1 MRPGSTKFWRHASA
15 ILLLAGIA
23 GAAAGAAAS
32 AARAQKSNSPPEAGA
47 NELTLAG
54 LRPGRDTLGEARRRY
69 GSKDVSDLSDGTKQ
83 WRDACTGH
91 AIMLEIGAND
101 VIQSVTISAIA
112 SEAGACSGR
121 HGDVL
126 HEDQWQT
133 GRGLRLGDPEDRVTE
148 IYGDPN
154 SSGPSVQ
161 GKHELELMY
170 YAFDG
175 ASSSV
180 PQVMEVFC
188 ARDSG
193 RVMEIT
199 LAYPSL

>member
-1 MRPGSTKFWRHASA
+1 LKPGSTKFWRYASA
-15 ILLLAGIA
+15 ILLLAG
-23 GAAAGAAAS
+23 AAS
-32 AARAQKSNSPPEAGA
+32 AAAAAARSQDTSPAQAPRAS
-47 NELTLAG
+47 ELTLAG
-54 LRPGRDTLGEARRRY
+54 LRPGRDTLEEARHRY
-69 GSKDVSDLSDGTKQ
+69 GSKDVSNLSDGTKQ

-91 AIMLEIGAND
+91 AIMLELGAND

-121 HGDVL
+121 HGDLL

-133 GRGLRLGDPEDRVTE
+133 GHGLHLGDTEDRVTQ

-154 SSGPSVQ
+154 SSGPSVK

-170 YAFDG
+170 YAFDWAG
-175 ASSSV
+175 SSG

-188 ARDSG
+188 ARESG

>member
-1 MRPGSTKFWRHASA
+1 LKPGSTRFWRYASA
-15 ILLLAGIA
+15 IVLLAGLP
-23 GAAAGAAAS
+23 AAVP
-32 AARAQKSNSPPEAGA
+32 ARPQAPSPAPESRVD
-47 NELTLAG
+47 ELTLAG
-54 LRPGRDTLGEARRRY
+54 LRPGRDTLADAKRHY
-69 GSKDVSDLSDGTKQ
+69 GSKDVSDLSDGTTQ

-91 AIMLEIGAND
+91 AIMLELGANG

-121 HGDVL
+121 HGDAL
-126 HEDQWQT
+126 HEDQWQS
-133 GRGLRLGDPEDRVTE
+133 GHGLHLGDTQDRVTQ

-154 SSGPSVQ
+154 SSGPSVK

-170 YAFDG
+170 YAFDWAG
-175 ASSSV
+175 SSV

>member
-1 MRPGSTKFWRHASA
+1 M
-15 ILLLAGIA
+15 LAGLA
-23 GAAAGAAAS
+23 GAAAAAARS
-32 AARAQKSNSPPEAGA
+32 QNASPAPEDRA

-54 LRPGRDTLGEARRRY
+54 LRPGRDTLAGARHRY

-91 AIMLEIGAND
+91 AIVLEVGAND

-121 HGDVL
+121 HGDTL

-133 GRGLRLGDPEDRVTE
+133 GHGLRLGDPEDRVTE
-148 IYGDPN
+148 LYGDPN
-154 SSGPSVQ
+154 SSGPSVKA
-161 GKHELELMY
+161 KHELELLY
-170 YAFDG
+170 YPFDWAG
-175 ASSSV
+175 SSV
-180 PQVMEVFC
+180 PQVMEVLC
-188 ARDSG
+188 ARASS
-193 RVMEIT
+193 RVMETT

>member
-1 MRPGSTKFWRHASA
+1 LKPGSTRFWPYASA
-15 ILLLAGIA
+15 ILLLAGT
-23 GAAAGAAAS
+23 AAAAAARS
-32 AARAQKSNSPPEAGA
+32 QDANPAPAPRA

-54 LRPGRDTLGEARRRY
+54 LRPGRDTLGAAQHRY
-69 GSKDVSDLSDGTKQ
+69 GSKGVSDLSDGTKQ
-83 WRDACTGH
+83 WRDPCTGH
-91 AIMLEIGAND
+91 AIMLELGNSG

-121 HGDVL
+121 HGDAL

-133 GRGLRLGDPEDRVTE
+133 GRGLHLGDPEDRVTE
-148 IYGDPN
+148 LYGDPN
-154 SSGPSVQ
+154 SSGPSVK

-170 YAFDG
+170 YAFDWAG
-175 ASSSV
+175 SSV

>member
-1 MRPGSTKFWRHASA
+1 
-15 ILLLAGIA
+15 LLLA
-23 GAAAGAAAS
+23 AAAAAAFARSQAPNAS
-32 AARAQKSNSPPEAGA
+32 AALATRA

-54 LRPGRDTLGEARRRY
+54 LRPGHDTLNEAKRRY
-69 GSKDVSDLSDGTKQ
+69 GAKMLSDAPDGTQQ

-91 AIMLEIGAND
+91 AIMLETTANS
-101 VIQSVTISAIA
+101 VIQSVTISALA
-112 SEAGACSGR
+112 PDTGSCAGR
-121 HGDVL
+121 HGDLL

-133 GRGLRLGDPEDRVTE
+133 GRGLRLGDPQDRVTLL
-148 IYGDPN
+148 YGDPN
-154 SSGPSVQ
+154 SSGPSVK
-161 GKHELELMY
+161 GKHELELLF
-170 YAFDG
+170 YAFDWAG
-175 ASSSV
+175 SSV

>member
-1 MRPGSTKFWRHASA
+1 LKPGSTRFWRYVSGALA
-15 ILLLAGIA
+15 LLSI
-23 GAAAGAAAS
+23 AAAAAARS
-32 AARAQKSNSPPEAGA
+32 QDANPAPAARA

-54 LRPGRDTLGEARRRY
+54 LRPGRDTLAVAQRRY
-69 GSKDVSDLSDGTKQ
+69 GSKGVANVSDGTKQ
-83 WRDACTGH
+83 WSDPCTGH
-91 AIMLEIGAND
+91 AIMLELAPNG

-112 SEAGACSGR
+112 SESGACSGR
-121 HGDVL
+121 HGDLL

-133 GRGLRLGDPEDRVTE
+133 GHGLRLGDSEDRVAQ
-148 IYGDPN
+148 IYGDPG
-154 SSGPSVQ
+154 SSGPSVK
-161 GKHELELMY
+161 GTHELELLY
-170 YAFDG
+170 YAFDWAG
-175 ASSSV
+175 SDV

>member
-1 MRPGSTKFWRHASA
+1 LKPGSIRSWRYASA
-15 ILLLAGIA
+15 LTALALLA
-23 GAAAGAAAS
+23 AAAGAAARSQES
-32 AARAQKSNSPPEAGA
+32 ASAPPARA

-54 LRPGRDTLGEARRRY
+54 LRPGRDTLSEAKRRY
-69 GSKDVSDLSDGTKQ
+69 GQKFIADLSDGTKQ
-83 WRDACTGH
+83 WRDPCTGH
-91 AIMLEIGAND
+91 AIMLELGAND
-101 VIQSVTISAIA
+101 VIQSATISAIA

-121 HGDVL
+121 HGDLL

-133 GRGLRLGDPEDRVTE
+133 GRGLRLGDSQDRVTQL
-148 IYGDPN
+148 YGDPG
-154 SSGPSVQ
+154 SSGPSVK
-161 GKHELELMY
+161 GKHELELLY
-170 YAFDG
+170 YAFDWAG
-175 ASSSV
+175 SGV